1 MTLTQF
7 LSILRARRALFLVIF
22 VGTMAA
28 ALAWVLL
35 RPVHYT
41 ARAPV
46 LVDMS
51 SQDPLAK
58 PDHQGAA
65 PASYMATQIDVAR
78 SDRVA
83 ERVVD
88 MLALERDSRSVEE
101 WKKATGGRGSMKAWL
116 ASELQGNLDVK
127 PARESNIINVTWTG
141 DSPQQAAKVADAFSQ
156 AYIDTALAI
165 KTDPA
170 RKYAS
175 WFDEQLKSARE
186 RLEQAQGR
194 LTAYQQ
200 KTGVISADGVD
211 METQRLNELSSQLTL
226 VQGQLTDVANKRKA
240 SSSAVSETMA
250 SPLINSLKADIAR
263 QEARMQE
270 TGANLGS
277 QHPQMI
283 RMQDELR
290 AMKSRLAT
298 ETGSIGTSIN
308 TAYEVGRAR
317 ERELQGAFNAQRARV
332 MEFNRSRDELS
343 VLHKDVDTAQ
353 KAYEAVAER
362 ASQSNLQALTNQTN
376 VQRLATAV
384 VPLEAK
390 GPTAKVAL
398 GLAAVAALLLA
409 LAGAVLAELLTRRV
423 RSADDLS
430 LATQLPI
437 LATVPAHRGVA
448 PFGHPPHA
456 PFQPAL
462 DYGGGPGA
470 NRRGTGV
477 GGGFGEQS

>member
-1 MTLTQF
+1 MSLSSLF
-7 LSILRARRALFLVIF
+7 SILRARRGLFLGIF
-22 VGTMAA
+22 VGLMAL

-46 LVDMS
+46 LVDTTA
-51 SQDPLAK
+51 QDPLARAES
-58 PDHQGAA
+58 QQAS
-65 PASYMATQIDVAR
+65 PASAMATQIDIAR

-88 MLALERDSRSVEE
+88 MLGLDKDPRAVEA

-116 ASELQGNLDVK
+116 ASDLQTGLEVK
-127 PARESNIINVTWTG
+127 PARESNIINITWTG
-141 DSPQQAAKVADAFSQ
+141 DSPQQAAKVTDAFAQ
-156 AYIDTALAI
+156 AYLDTALAI
-165 KTDPA
+165 RTDPA

-175 WFDEQLKSARE
+175 WFDGQLKAARE

-200 KTGVISADGVD
+200 KTGVISTDGVD

-226 VQGQLTDVANKRKA
+226 VQGQLTDVGNKRKA
-240 SSSAVSETMA
+240 SSSAVSDTMS

-270 TGANLGS
+270 AGANLGP
-277 QHPQMI
+277 QHPQMV

-290 AMKSRLAT
+290 AMRSRLSA
-298 ETGSIGTSIN
+298 ETGSIGASLN
-308 TAYEVGRAR
+308 TAYQVDRAR
-317 ERELQGAFNAQRARV
+317 ERELQDAVARQRARV
-332 MEFNRSRDELS
+332 MQFNQARDELS

-376 VQRLATAV
+376 VQRLAGAV
-384 VPLEAK
+384 EPLEAK

-398 GLAAVAALLLA
+398 GAAAGLALLIA

-423 RSADDLS
+423 RSTDDLS
-430 LATQLPI
+430 RATQLPI
-437 LATVPAHRGVA
+437 LATVPAHDGGYSR
-448 PFGHPPHA
+448 
-456 PFQPAL
+456 PAL
-462 DYGGGPGA
+462 GA
-470 NRRGTGV
+470 GTGRPGLSWR
-477 GGGFGEQS
+477 GGDA